1 VRVLAYV
8 RVSSEE
14 QADSRAGL
22 EVQRAAIQHEC
33 ERRGW
38 EIVEVIE
45 DAGFSAKDLKRL
57 CTRPHSMQRTTA
69 NVSAASP

>member
-1 VRVLAYV
+1 MRVLGYI

-22 EVQRAAIQHEC
+22 EAHRLAIRREC

-38 EIVEVIE
+38 QIIEVIE
-45 DAGFSAKDLKRL
+45 DAGFSAKDLKRPGGS
-57 CTRPHSMQRTTA
+57 CRAGGT
-69 NVSAASP
+69 